1 MKTKTI
7 KTQVVKTV
15 TKRITHLNGFVF
27 NYTLTS
33 INNSNDV
40 FSLESITNLGDNYQY
55 YITPEQ
61 QKIIKEIPFNDTRAI
76 FNNSTLVRSLLVSEE
91 DILSFD
97 NYEHLYKGKIGNLEF
112 LTDLTGTILNPVLP
126 VNSVYIYQ
134 DYSYDNTEELKSI
147 RQWMLSNS
155 DKVEIKGTLEINSVP
170 HYNQNETFDLHCFEG
185 NIIVHDPKLLA
196 FFHVKN
202 KTSTYFSL
210 SEGMS
215 KLLKHILKEVTE
227 EQSSL
232 ILARNFASP
241 MIIQR
246 AKEIYTSKNTDMLYP
261 DSLSDFTS
269 TCLILG
275 EIHNPS
281 SYTNLLTTINLDEA
295 TTQCLICLTILEL
308 IQNNGEIV

>member
-15 TKRITHLNGFVF
+15 TKRITHPNGFVF

-76 FNNSTLVRSLLVSEE
+76 FNNST
-91 DILSFD
+91 
-97 NYEHLYKGKIGNLEF
+97 
-112 LTDLTGTILNPVLP
+112 
-126 VNSVYIYQ
+126 
-134 DYSYDNTEELKSI
+134 
-147 RQWMLSNS
+147 
-155 DKVEIKGTLEINSVP
+155 
-170 HYNQNETFDLHCFEG
+170 
-185 NIIVHDPKLLA
+185 
-196 FFHVKN
+196 
-202 KTSTYFSL
+202 
-210 SEGMS
+210 
-215 KLLKHILKEVTE
+215 
-227 EQSSL
+227 
-232 ILARNFASP
+232 LARNFASP

-295 TTQCLICLTILEL
+295 TTQCLICLTVLEL